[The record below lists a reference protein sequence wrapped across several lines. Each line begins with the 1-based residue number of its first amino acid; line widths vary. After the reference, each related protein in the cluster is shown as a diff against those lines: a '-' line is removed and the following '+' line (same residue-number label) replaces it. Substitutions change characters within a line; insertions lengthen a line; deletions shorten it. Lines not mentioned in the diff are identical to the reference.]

1 MANPNSFFLTN
12 TASVAKIDAIEL
24 YHPDFG
30 YLRFQY
36 YDEEGLDLKHED
48 ASVKHYYFESFDI
61 ARGNIT
67 SDLDQSFSITFS
79 DYKDFLRGNIDSIQ
93 DMQPILFSWRQYRS
107 DDLNSPMFIQRDLHI
122 VRVNYDSSGLVTFE
136 ASAEQLNNVKT
147 GDSYTLDRFPTLRG
161 AV

>member
-12 TASVAKIDAIEL
+12 TASVSKIDAIEF

-30 YLRFQY
+30 YIRYQY
-36 YDEEGLDLKHED
+36 DDEEGLDLKHED
-48 ASVKHYYFESFDI
+48 GYTKHYYFESFDI
-61 ARGNIT
+61 TRGNTT

-79 DYKDFLRGNIDSIQ
+79 DYNDFLKDHINSANHMTQIV
-93 DMQPILFSWRQYRS
+93 FSWRQYRS
-107 DDLNSPMFIQRDLHI
+107 DDLNSPMFIQRDLYI
-122 VRVNYDSSGLVTFE
+122 IRVNYDGSGLVTFE